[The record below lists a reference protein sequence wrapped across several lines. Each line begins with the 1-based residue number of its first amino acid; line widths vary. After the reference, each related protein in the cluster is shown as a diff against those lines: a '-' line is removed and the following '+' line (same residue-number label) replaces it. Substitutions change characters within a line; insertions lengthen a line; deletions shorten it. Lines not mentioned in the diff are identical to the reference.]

1 MRRDAICKCKS
12 SFLSCEKDTERIL
25 RKLFIE
31 SHPYS
36 EDLKRLLVI
45 NTKDCLDNK
54 TSEVYNRVLSE
65 MTLPKLIQE
74 GYIKIVPKFL
84 LPEHEEV
91 KSYIIISFDNFTPS
105 SNPEFVR
112 KEFEDIKSYVLLTF
126 DNFST
131 NRTNPLFRDCTVH
144 FDIICHTDYWDLGD
158 YRLRPLKIAGVIDGL
173 LDRSRLT
180 GIGTFQFLGGNELI
194 LNEEFSGYSL
204 MYSAVHGSDDY
215 IPDKDE

>member
-45 NTKDCLDNK
+45 STKDCLDNK

-105 SNPEFVR
+105 SNPEF
-112 KEFEDIKSYVLLTF
+112 
-126 DNFST
+126 
-131 NRTNPLFRDCTVH
+131 RDCVVH